1 MRFDDSYEAWLAAEH
16 AARAANDKVFS
27 RVQGVASRMS
37 EEDAEVLAALRG
49 DASAKMQRMLEAAND
64 RHAT

>member
-1 MRFDDSYEAWLAAEH
+1 MRFNDSYEAWLAAEL

-27 RVQGVASRMS
+27 RVEGVAARMS
-37 EEDAEVLAALRG
+37 EEEAQMLTVLRG
-49 DASAKMQRMLEAAND
+49 DARAKMQHMLEAAND